1 MNLETFAIIMGGLTI
16 GSALMV
22 IISKNPVKSVL
33 FLVLTFF
40 FISGN
45 YILMNAQF
53 IAAVNIIVYA
63 GAIMVLFLF
72 VLMLLNLSKENE
84 PKNSVFVKFAALV
97 AGGILF
103 TVLIA
108 ALKDGLVIAAATV
121 DQSDNIGLV
130 ENLGQ
135 ILFTKYVLPFEI
147 SSVLFIAAMVGA
159 VLTTNRL
166 TMVLATIF
174 QNGVSIDFYIVLS
187 TILFVIGLVGVMIRR
202 NAIIL
207 LMCIELMLNAV
218 NLLMVAFSTYFG
230 KSDGQ
235 IFVFFIMVVA
245 AAEATV
251 GLSILVMAY
260 RNIRTTDVGIFNKL
274 KG

>member
-1 MNLETFAIIMGGLTI
+1 MGGLTI

-121 DQSDNIGLV
+121 DQSDSIGLV

-159 VLTTNRL
+159 VLLGKREKQL
-166 TMVLATIF
+166 
-174 QNGVSIDFYIVLS
+174 ID
-187 TILFVIGLVGVMIRR
+187 
-202 NAIIL
+202 
-207 LMCIELMLNAV
+207 
-218 NLLMVAFSTYFG
+218 
-230 KSDGQ
+230 
-235 IFVFFIMVVA
+235 
-245 AAEATV
+245 
-251 GLSILVMAY
+251 
-260 RNIRTTDVGIFNKL
+260 
-274 KG
+274 

>member
-121 DQSDNIGLV
+121 DQSDTIGLV

-135 ILFTKYVLPFEI
+135 LLFTKYVLPFEI

-159 VLTTNRL
+159 VLLGKREKQL
-166 TMVLATIF
+166 
-174 QNGVSIDFYIVLS
+174 ID
-187 TILFVIGLVGVMIRR
+187 
-202 NAIIL
+202 
-207 LMCIELMLNAV
+207 
-218 NLLMVAFSTYFG
+218 
-230 KSDGQ
+230 
-235 IFVFFIMVVA
+235 
-245 AAEATV
+245 
-251 GLSILVMAY
+251 
-260 RNIRTTDVGIFNKL
+260 
-274 KG
+274 

>member
-103 TVLIA
+103 IVFIA

-159 VLTTNRL
+159 VLLGKREKHL
-166 TMVLATIF
+166 
-174 QNGVSIDFYIVLS
+174 ID
-187 TILFVIGLVGVMIRR
+187 
-202 NAIIL
+202 
-207 LMCIELMLNAV
+207 
-218 NLLMVAFSTYFG
+218 
-230 KSDGQ
+230 
-235 IFVFFIMVVA
+235 
-245 AAEATV
+245 
-251 GLSILVMAY
+251 
-260 RNIRTTDVGIFNKL
+260 
-274 KG
+274 